1 MDNLVGKSINVD
13 GKLVINNS
21 TFEDC
26 ETLNKIQGISTE
38 LNAIEKGVV
47 SREEFNGLR
56 QAVNELMNLLVKNH
70 AHLIKVGDV
79 QVSLTLLSLKHIIVE
94 GNEYLD
100 KRNYSMAL
108 EHYDQA
114 IEIDPNYADAWNNKG
129 IALHNL
135 RKFKEAIDCCDMAI
149 KINPNYADAWNNRGV
164 SFVKMGKYKEAIDCT
179 DRAVKID
186 PDYVKAWNNKGIAL
200 HNLRK
205 FKEAIYCCDMAI
217 KINPNY
223 VDAWNNKGVS
233 LGKLGRY
240 KEAIE
245 SYDIAININPN
256 FAGAWNNKGSALR
269 ILGQQKDANRCFSNA
284 KRLGLK
290 PKVIRQSFLRIFGSN
305 L

>member
-1 MDNLVGKSINVD
+1 MMQTIVAKSINVD

-21 TFEDC
+21 TSEDC
-26 ETLNKIQGISTE
+26 ETLSKIQGISTE

-56 QAVNELMNLLVKNH
+56 QAVNDLRNLLVKNH
-70 AHLIKVGDV
+70 AHLIKVGDI
-79 QVSLTLLSLKHIIVE
+79 QVSLTLLSLKLILVE

-100 KRNYSMAL
+100 KRNYSMAVD
-108 EHYDQA
+108 HYDQA
-114 IEIDPNYADAWNNKG
+114 IKVDPNYADAWNNKG

-149 KINPNYADAWNNRGV
+149 KINPNYADAWNN
-164 SFVKMGKYKEAIDCT
+164 
-179 DRAVKID
+179 
-186 PDYVKAWNNKGIAL
+186 
-200 HNLRK
+200 
-205 FKEAIYCCDMAI
+205 
-217 KINPNY
+217 
-223 VDAWNNKGVS
+223 KGVS
-233 LGKLGRY
+233 LGKLGKY

-256 FAGAWNNKGSALR
+256 FVGAWNNKGSALR
-269 ILGQQKDANRCFSNA
+269 ILGQQKDANRCFYNA

-290 PKVIRQSFLRIFGSN
+290 PNVMRQSFLRIFRSN